1 MSTTDQS
8 PARARAMTS
17 GPTGR
22 VHSLSLSTSRS
33 QAARLCAT
41 GSMLSVTPAQPNA
54 ESPGRPEGGRM
65 PAGFPGSRP
74 LGSAGIEVSPLSL
87 GSWRTYER
95 LPAETGVAI
104 VRAARDEG
112 INFFDDAR
120 YDDETGTAPMRT
132 GYSEVVFG
140 ELFRGAGI
148 RRDEAVVANKL
159 WWEFWPGQSAAA
171 ELDASLERMRFDY
184 VDLIYANPP
193 PQDLPVAELVSAAG
207 ALVASG
213 RARAWGLV
221 NWTADQAGQAVQ
233 AAAGLGVAPPC
244 AVQLPYSLVRR
255 SWVEDPA
262 MTRVLE
268 AAGAGVVASFCLAG
282 GVLTGKYR
290 SGSAAG
296 RAAGTLGD
304 PRVGPA
310 VAAAEELA
318 SLASRLDTTEAALAM
333 AFPLTSPVVI
343 SVLFGATSAQQ
354 VRANCAA
361 VSLLGRL
368 SPADLAHLQS

>member
-1 MSTTDQS
+1 M
-8 PARARAMTS
+8 
-17 GPTGR
+17 
-22 VHSLSLSTSRS
+22 
-33 QAARLCAT
+33 
-41 GSMLSVTPAQPNA
+41 
-54 ESPGRPEGGRM
+54 
-65 PAGFPGSRP
+65 AGVMGSRP
-74 LGSAGIEVSPLSL
+74 LGASGMAVSALSL
-87 GSWRTYER
+87 GSWRTLER
-95 LPAETGVAI
+95 VPAATGVAI
-104 VRAARDEG
+104 MRAAREEG
-112 INFFDDAR
+112 ISFFDDAR
-120 YDDETGTAPMRT
+120 YDDETGTAPIRT

-171 ELDASLERMRFDY
+171 ELDASLRRMGFDY
-184 VDLIYANPP
+184 VDVIYANPP
-193 PQDLPVAELVSAAG
+193 PQGLPVAELVSAVG

-221 NWTADQAGQAVQ
+221 NWTADLAGQAVQ
-233 AAAGLGVAPPC
+233 AAAERGVVSPC

-268 AAGAGVVASFCLAG
+268 SAGAGVIASFCLAG

-290 SGSAAG
+290 SGAAAG
-296 RAAGTLGD
+296 RAAGTLAD
-304 PRVGPA
+304 PRVAPA

-318 SLASRLDTTEAALAM
+318 SLASRLDTTAAALAM
-333 AFPLTSPVVI
+333 AFPLTSTVVT

-354 VRANCAA
+354 VQANCTAISVA
-361 VSLLGRL
+361 GRL
-368 SPADLAHLQS
+368 SPADLAQLQRIGRPETPPA